1 MDKEQL
7 LFAQTLEQLKE
18 TARLQE
24 NMLTSE
30 QVQEAFESMN
40 LGEAQL
46 ALIHEYLQKNNI
58 GIDEPGK
65 VDENLTDEDVN
76 YLAIYLDELKEL
88 PVVSDGEKRAVMMSA
103 IAQDMTA
110 CNKLVEIFLPQV
122 VEIAKL
128 YAGQG
133 ALVEDLIGE
142 GNVAL
147 ATAVTMLDCVES
159 IDEVEGFLGKMIMDA
174 MQDYIGEDSD
184 NKSVDEQILEKV
196 NRIHEKAKEMA
207 EELLRKVTVAEL
219 AKEMGI
225 EEEEIFEAIRLS
237 ANHMDYIEE
246 GTNEGQ

>member
-1 MDKEQL
+1 MEKEQL

-24 NMLTSE
+24 NMLTSD
-30 QVQEAFESMN
+30 QIQEAFEAMN

-58 GIDEPGK
+58 GIDEPGNAD
-65 VDENLTDEDVN
+65 VNLTDEDVN
-76 YLAIYLDELKEL
+76 YLNIYLDELKEL
-88 PVVSDGEKRAVMMSA
+88 PPVSDGEKRAIMMSA
-103 IAQDMTA
+103 MAQDAAA

-147 ATAVTMLDCVES
+147 ASAAAMLECVES

-196 NRIHEKAKEMA
+196 NGIHEKAKEMA

-219 AKEMGI
+219 AKEMEI
-225 EEEEIFEAIRLS
+225 DEEEIFEAIRLS
-237 ANHMDYIEE
+237 ANHMEYIEE

>member
-30 QVQEAFESMN
+30 QIQEAFETMN
-40 LGEAQL
+40 LREAQL

-76 YLAIYLDELKEL
+76 YLNIYLDELKEL
-88 PVVSDGEKRAVMMSA
+88 PFVSDGEKRAVMMSA
-103 IAQDMTA
+103 MAQDMTA

-147 ATAVTMLDCVES
+147 ATAVTMLECVES
-159 IDEVEGFLGKMIMDA
+159 IDEIEGFIGKMIMDS

-184 NKSVDEQILEKV
+184 NKTVDEQILEKV
-196 NRIHEKAKEMA
+196 NAVYEKAKEMA

-219 AKEMGI
+219 AKEMEI

>member
-1 MDKEQL
+1 MEKEQL
-7 LFAQTLEQLKE
+7 IFAQTLEQLKE

-30 QVQEAFESMN
+30 QIQEAFEEMK

-46 ALIHEYLQKNNI
+46 ALIYEYLQKHNI

-76 YLAIYLDELKEL
+76 YLNIYLDELKEL
-88 PVVSDGEKRAVMMSA
+88 VPVTDGEKRAVIMSA
-103 IAQDMTA
+103 MAQDMAA
-110 CNKLVEIFLPQV
+110 CNKLVEIYLPQV

-147 ATAVTMLDCVES
+147 ATAVTMLECVES
-159 IDEVEGFLGKMIMDA
+159 VDEVEGFLGKMIMDA
-174 MQDYIGEDSD
+174 MQDYIGEDAD
-184 NKSVDEQILEKV
+184 NRGIDEQILDKV
-196 NRIHEKAKEMA
+196 NNIYTKAKEMA
-207 EELLRKVTVAEL
+207 EELLRKVTVSEL
-219 AKEMGI
+219 AKEMEI
-225 EEEEIFEAIRLS
+225 EEDEILEAIRLS
-237 ANHMDYIEE
+237 ANNMDYIED
-246 GTNEGQ
+246 GTKDGQ

>member
-18 TARLQE
+18 TARLQD

-30 QVQEAFESMN
+30 QVQEAFETMN

-46 ALIHEYLQKNNI
+46 ALIHEYLQKHNI

-65 VDENLTDEDVN
+65 VDDNLTDEDVN
-76 YLAIYLDELKEL
+76 YLNIYLDELKEL
-88 PVVSDGEKRAVMMSA
+88 PVVSNGEKRAVMMSA
-103 IAQDMTA
+103 MAQDMTA
-110 CNKLVEIFLPQV
+110 CNKLVEVFLPQV

-184 NKSVDEQILEKV
+184 SKSVDEQILEKV
-196 NRIHEKAKEMA
+196 NRIYEKAKEMA

-219 AKEMGI
+219 AKEMEI
-225 EEEEIFEAIRLS
+225 EEEEIYEAIRLS

>member
-30 QVQEAFESMN
+30 QIQEAFEAMS
-40 LGEAQL
+40 LGEAQM

-76 YLAIYLDELKEL
+76 YLNIYLDELKEL
-88 PVVSDGEKRAVMMSA
+88 SVVSDGEKRVVMMSA
-103 IAQDMTA
+103 MAQDVTA

-184 NKSVDEQILEKV
+184 SKSVDEQILEKV
-196 NRIHEKAKEMA
+196 NRIYEKAKEMA

-219 AKEMGI
+219 AKEMEI
-225 EEEEIFEAIRLS
+225 EEEEIYEAIRLS

>member
-18 TARLQE
+18 TARLQD

-30 QVQEAFESMN
+30 QVQEAFETMN

-46 ALIHEYLQKNNI
+46 ALIHEYLQKHNI

-65 VDENLTDEDVN
+65 VDDNLTDEDVN
-76 YLAIYLDELKEL
+76 YLNIYLDELKEL
-88 PVVSDGEKRAVMMSA
+88 SVVSDGEKRAVMMSA
-103 IAQDMTA
+103 MAQDVTA

-184 NKSVDEQILEKV
+184 SKSVDEQILEKV
-196 NRIHEKAKEMA
+196 NRIYEKAKEMA

-219 AKEMGI
+219 AKEMEI
-225 EEEEIFEAIRLS
+225 EEEEIYEAIRLS

>member
-30 QVQEAFESMN
+30 QIQEAFEAMS
-40 LGEAQL
+40 LGEAQM

-76 YLAIYLDELKEL
+76 YLNIYLDELKEL
-88 PVVSDGEKRAVMMSA
+88 SVVSDGEKRAVMMSA
-103 IAQDMTA
+103 MAQDVTA

-184 NKSVDEQILEKV
+184 SKSVDEQILEKV
-196 NRIHEKAKEMA
+196 NRIYEKAKEMA

-219 AKEMGI
+219 AKEMEI
-225 EEEEIFEAIRLS
+225 EEEEIYEAIRLS

>member
-1 MDKEQL
+1 MEKEQL

-30 QVQEAFESMN
+30 EIQEAFESMN

-65 VDENLTDEDVN
+65 PDENLTDEDVN
-76 YLAIYLDELKEL
+76 YLNIYLDELKEL
-88 PVVSDGEKRAVMMSA
+88 PLVSDGEKRAIMMSA
-103 IAQDMTA
+103 MAQDMTA

-147 ATAVTMLDCVES
+147 ATAATMLDCVES

-207 EELLRKVTVAEL
+207 EELLRKVTVEEL
-219 AKEMGI
+219 AKEMEI
-225 EEEEIFEAIRLS
+225 DEEEIFEAIRLS

>member
-1 MDKEQL
+1 MEKEQL
-7 LFAQTLEQLKE
+7 LFAQILEQLKE

-24 NMLTSE
+24 NMLTSG
-30 QVQEAFESMN
+30 QIQEAFEEMN
-40 LGEAQL
+40 LDEAQL

-65 VDENLTDEDVN
+65 PDENLTDEDMN
-76 YLAIYLDELKEL
+76 YLNIYLEELKEL
-88 PVVSDGEKRAVMMSA
+88 PTISDGEKRAVMMSA
-103 IAQDMTA
+103 AAQDMTA

-147 ATAVTMLDCVES
+147 TAAVTMLDCVES
-159 IDEVEGFLGKMIMDA
+159 IDEIEGFLGKMIMDA

-184 NKSVDEQILEKV
+184 SRGVDEQILEKV
-196 NRIHEKAKEMA
+196 NRIHDKAKEMA
-207 EELLRKVTVAEL
+207 EELLRKVSVAEL
-219 AKEMGI
+219 AKEMEI

-246 GTNEGQ
+246 GTNAGQ

>member
-30 QVQEAFESMN
+30 QIQEAFETMN

-76 YLAIYLDELKEL
+76 YLNIYLDELKEL

-103 IAQDMTA
+103 MAQDMTA

-147 ATAVTMLDCVES
+147 ATAVTMLECVES
-159 IDEVEGFLGKMIMDA
+159 IDEIEGFIGKMIMDS

-184 NKSVDEQILEKV
+184 NKTVDEQILEKV
-196 NRIHEKAKEMA
+196 NAVYEKAKEMA

-219 AKEMGI
+219 AKEMEIG
-225 EEEEIFEAIRLS
+225 EDEIFEAIRLS
-237 ANHMDYIEE
+237 ANNMDYIEE

>member
-1 MDKEQL
+1 MEKEQL
-7 LFAQTLEQLKE
+7 IFAQTLEQLKE

-30 QVQEAFESMN
+30 QIQEAFEEMKLN
-40 LGEAQL
+40 EAQL
-46 ALIHEYLQKNNI
+46 SLIHEYLQKNHI

-65 VDENLTDEDVN
+65 ADENLTQEDIN
-76 YLAIYLDELKEL
+76 YLNIYLDELKVL
-88 PVVSDGEKRAVMMSA
+88 PAVSDGEKRAVMMSA
-103 IAQDMTA
+103 LTQDITA

-147 ATAVTMLDCVES
+147 ASAVTMLDCVES

-184 NKSVDEQILEKV
+184 NRGLDEKVLEKV
-196 NRIHEKAKEMA
+196 NLINDKAKEMA
-207 EELLRKVTVAEL
+207 DELLRKVTIAEL
-219 AKEMGI
+219 AQEMEI
-225 EEEEIFEAIRLS
+225 EEDEIKEAIRLS
-237 ANHMDYIEE
+237 ANHMEYIEE

>member
-1 MDKEQL
+1 MEKEQL

-18 TARLQE
+18 TARLQD

-30 QVQEAFESMN
+30 QIQEAFESMK

-65 VDENLTDEDVN
+65 TDENLTDEDVN
-76 YLAIYLDELKEL
+76 YLNIYLEELKEL
-88 PVVSDGEKRAVMMSA
+88 PVISEGEKRAIMMSA
-103 IAQDMTA
+103 LAQDMTA
-110 CNKLVEIFLPQV
+110 CNKLVEVFLPQV

-184 NKSVDEQILEKV
+184 NKSIDEQILEKV
-196 NRIHEKAKEMA
+196 NNINDKAKEMA

-219 AKEMGI
+219 AKEMEI
-225 EEEEIFEAIRLS
+225 DEEEIFEAIRLS

-246 GTNEGQ
+246 VTNEGK

>member
-1 MDKEQL
+1 MEKEQL
-7 LFAQTLEQLKE
+7 IFAQTLEQLKE

-30 QVQEAFESMN
+30 QIQESFEEMKLN
-40 LGEAQL
+40 EAQL
-46 ALIHEYLQKNNI
+46 SLIHEYLQKNHI

-65 VDENLTDEDVN
+65 ADENLTQEDIN
-76 YLAIYLDELKEL
+76 YLNIYLDELKEL
-88 PVVSDGEKRAVMMSA
+88 PAVSDGEKRAVMMSA
-103 IAQDMTA
+103 LTQDITA

-147 ATAVTMLDCVES
+147 ASAVTMLDCVES

-174 MQDYIGEDSD
+174 MQDFIGEDSD
-184 NKSVDEQILEKV
+184 NRGLDEKVLEKV
-196 NRIHEKAKEMA
+196 NLINDKAKEMA
-207 EELLRKVTVAEL
+207 DELLRKVTIAEL
-219 AKEMGI
+219 AKEMEI
-225 EEEEIFEAIRLS
+225 EEDEIKEAIRLS
-237 ANHMDYIEE
+237 ANHMEYIEE

>member
-30 QVQEAFESMN
+30 QIQEAFESMN

-103 IAQDMTA
+103 MAQDMTA
-110 CNKLVEIFLPQV
+110 CNRLVEIFLPQV

-219 AKEMGI
+219 AKEMEI

-246 GTNEGQ
+246 GTNERQ

>member
-1 MDKEQL
+1 MEKEQL
-7 LFAQTLEQLKE
+7 IFTQTLEQLKE

-30 QVQEAFESMN
+30 QIQEAFEEMKLN
-40 LGEAQL
+40 EAQL
-46 ALIHEYLQKNNI
+46 SLIHEYLQKNHI

-65 VDENLTDEDVN
+65 ADENLTQEDIN
-76 YLAIYLDELKEL
+76 YLNIYLDELKEL
-88 PVVSDGEKRAVMMSA
+88 PAVSDGEKRAVMMSA
-103 IAQDMTA
+103 LTQDITA

-147 ATAVTMLDCVES
+147 ASAVTMLDCVES

-184 NKSVDEQILEKV
+184 NRGLDEKVLEKV
-196 NRIHEKAKEMA
+196 NLINDKAKEMA
-207 EELLRKVTVAEL
+207 DELLRKVTIAEL
-219 AKEMGI
+219 AKEMEI
-225 EEEEIFEAIRLS
+225 EEDEIKEAIRLS
-237 ANHMDYIEE
+237 ANHMEYIEE

>member
-1 MDKEQL
+1 MEKEQL

-30 QVQEAFESMN
+30 EIQEAFESMN

-65 VDENLTDEDVN
+65 PDENLTDEDVN

-88 PVVSDGEKRAVMMSA
+88 PVVSDGEKRAIMMSA
-103 IAQDMTA
+103 MAQDMTA

-159 IDEVEGFLGKMIMDA
+159 IDEVEGLLGKMIMDA

-207 EELLRKVTVAEL
+207 EELLRKVTVEEL
-219 AKEMGI
+219 AKEMEI
-225 EEEEIFEAIRLS
+225 DEEEIFEAIRLS

-246 GTNEGQ
+246 GTNEG

>member
-30 QVQEAFESMN
+30 QVQEAFETMN

-46 ALIHEYLQKNNI
+46 ALIHEYLQKHNI

-65 VDENLTDEDVN
+65 IDDNLTDEDVN
-76 YLAIYLDELKEL
+76 YLNIYLDELKEL

-103 IAQDMTA
+103 MAQDMTA
-110 CNKLVEIFLPQV
+110 CNKLVEVFLPQV

-184 NKSVDEQILEKV
+184 SKSVDEQILEKV
-196 NRIHEKAKEMA
+196 NGVYDKAKEMA

-219 AKEMGI
+219 AKEMEI
-225 EEEEIFEAIRLS
+225 EEEEIYEAIRLS

>member
-1 MDKEQL
+1 MEKEQL
-7 LFAQTLEQLKE
+7 IFAQTLEQLKE

-30 QVQEAFESMN
+30 QIQEAFEEMKLN
-40 LGEAQL
+40 EAQL
-46 ALIHEYLQKNNI
+46 SLIHEYLQKNHI

-65 VDENLTDEDVN
+65 ADENLTQEDIN
-76 YLAIYLDELKEL
+76 YLNIYLDELKEL
-88 PVVSDGEKRAVMMSA
+88 PAVSDGEKRAVMMSA
-103 IAQDMTA
+103 LTQDITA

-147 ATAVTMLDCVES
+147 ASAVTMLDCVES

-184 NKSVDEQILEKV
+184 NRGLDEKVLEKV
-196 NRIHEKAKEMA
+196 NLINDKAKEMA
-207 EELLRKVTVAEL
+207 DELLRKVTIAEL
-219 AKEMGI
+219 AKEMEI
-225 EEEEIFEAIRLS
+225 EEDEIKEAIRLS
-237 ANHMDYIEE
+237 ANHMEYIEE
-246 GTNEGQ
+246 GINEGQ

>member
-30 QVQEAFESMN
+30 QIQEAFEAMS
-40 LGEAQL
+40 LGEAQM

-76 YLAIYLDELKEL
+76 YLNIYLDELKEL

-103 IAQDMTA
+103 MAQDVTA

-184 NKSVDEQILEKV
+184 SKSVDEQILEKV
-196 NRIHEKAKEMA
+196 NRIYEKAKEMA

-219 AKEMGI
+219 AKEMEI
-225 EEEEIFEAIRLS
+225 EEEEIYEAIRLS

>member
-1 MDKEQL
+1 MEKEQL
-7 LFAQTLEQLKE
+7 IFAQTLEQLKE
-18 TARLQE
+18 TARLQD

-30 QVQEAFESMN
+30 QIQEAFESMN

-65 VDENLTDEDVN
+65 ADENLTDEDVN
-76 YLAIYLDELKEL
+76 YLNIYLDELKEL
-88 PVVSDGEKRAVMMSA
+88 PIVSDGEKRAITMSA
-103 IAQDMTA
+103 MAQDMTA

-147 ATAVTMLDCVES
+147 ATAVTMLDCVET
-159 IDEVEGFLGKMIMDA
+159 IDEVDGFLGKMIMDA

-184 NKSVDEQILEKV
+184 NRSVDEQILEKV
-196 NRIHEKAKEMA
+196 NAIYDKAKEMA

-219 AKEMGI
+219 AKEMEI
-225 EEEEIFEAIRLS
+225 DEEEIFEAIRLS
-237 ANHMDYIEE
+237 ANNMDYIED